1 MIERGPATEDEMI
14 SAFLQAEIDSPRWG
28 PCVKAKL
35 THLGSGRLLIDSPNL
50 KDAAENLRRKQ
61 VLDCYRC
68 YQPRKD
74 IFTGFPLDVTW
85 YRAELQ
91 AQDFQTMQYMAHR
104 YWSELSNG
112 TRLVSVGA
120 RNFPGYACDR
130 RFLHIGAI
138 IHDIRD
144 GKRFA
149 PLIAAQ
155 HHGGH
160 LVLIEGHCRAT
171 AYTVEGYAG
180 LVEAFVSSSP
190 SMNEW
195 EFY

>member
-35 THLGSGRLLIDSPNL
+35 ADLGSGRLLIDSPNL

-61 VLDCYRC
+61 VLDCYRW

-91 AQDFQTMQYMAHR
+91 AQDFQTMQYIVHP
-104 YWSELSNG
+104 YWNELSG
-112 TRLVSVGA
+112 ETRLVSDGA
-120 RNFPGYACDR
+120 RNLR
-130 RFLHIGAI
+130 RFASDSRFQHIVAI
-138 IHDIRD
+138 AQGIHA
-144 GKRFA
+144 GEVPL
-149 PLIAAQ
+149 PLIVAQ
-155 HHGGH
+155 HNRGR
-160 LVLIEGHCRAT
+160 LVLIEGHSRAT
-171 AYTVEGYAG
+171 AYAVVSFTGP
-180 LVEAFVSSSP
+180 VEAFVGSSP

-195 EFY
+195 KFY